1 MLFYSQI
8 FKYQPNH
15 CKEVRENTIRIFKY
29 FIKPLSVF
37 FYIYIY
43 IYLIIH
49 TKVYQNSVMKIFQ
62 NIYTCNLTW
71 VNVEDELR
79 WWLDQ
84 VKVAITLVYHQ
95 TQDMLW
101 GGQRQGQEYSEQH
114 HSCIPRS
121 SRGCTVILGPQ
132 GSACWEES

>member
-37 FYIYIY
+37 FYIFIY
-43 IYLIIH
+43 IYLIIY

-62 NIYTCNLTW
+62 NIYTCDLTW
-71 VNVEDELR
+71 VNVKDELR

-95 TQDMLW
+95 TQDKGLMDK
-101 GGQRQGQEYSEQH
+101 GKVKN
-114 HSCIPRS
+114 
-121 SRGCTVILGPQ
+121 TVSGITHASLVHPEDAQ
-132 GSACWEES
+132 

>member
-37 FYIYIY
+37 FYIFIY
-43 IYLIIH
+43 IYLIIY

-62 NIYTCNLTW
+62 NIYTCDLTW
-71 VNVEDELR
+71 VNVKDELR

-95 TQDMLW
+95 TQDKGLMDK
-101 GGQRQGQEYSEQH
+101 GKVKNTV
-114 HSCIPRS
+114 S
-121 SRGCTVILGPQ
+121 SITHAFLVHPEDAQ
-132 GSACWEES
+132 